1 MYRFH
6 TKATGISADEHTPD
20 FGCGEATG
28 ENASLLMPQLHQIQT
43 VMTLLRTLTSLRQS
57 GKQIAMFY
65 IRIMEK
71 LQLPLSTTDEIFTL
85 VKALIHDVIEGMF
98 KKTAKLLEE
107 KMWHCA
113 Q

>member
-1 MYRFH
+1 
-6 TKATGISADEHTPD
+6 
-20 FGCGEATG
+20 
-28 ENASLLMPQLHQIQT
+28 
-43 VMTLLRTLTSLRQS
+43 
-57 GKQIAMFY
+57 MFY

-107 KMWHCA
+107 KMWHRA